1 MFPVLLF
8 CISIA
13 AAADEVIID
22 RIAVVVGRTPILDSE
37 ISRDIRVTAFLNEE
51 VPDFSL
57 AARRKAASRL
67 IDQELIRQQIQLGG
81 YPTVSPSETGQ
92 LLSGLNQRF
101 GGESRFRRTL
111 LQYRIDAA
119 ELRER
124 LSWQLTVLRFID
136 TTFRPQVTV
145 SDPEIQNYY
154 DAHRTNFGAE
164 PLGSVRTTIVDTITG
179 ERVNRLLEQWL
190 EQSRKAAHIVY
201 LEKSLA

>member
-1 MFPVLLF
+1 MLSVLLF

-13 AAADEVIID
+13 AAADEVVID

-67 IDQELIRQQIQLGG
+67 IDQELIRQQIRLGG
-81 YPTVSPSETGQ
+81 YPMVSPSETGQ
-92 LLSGLNQRF
+92 LLAGLNQRF

-111 LQYRIDAA
+111 LQYRIDTA

-154 DAHRTNFGAE
+154 DAHRTNLGAE
-164 PLGSVRTTIVDTITG
+164 PLGAVRTTIVDTITG
-179 ERVNRLLEQWL
+179 ERANRLFEQWL